1 MISQPDFRGLDCG
14 PEEIGGTQAKMA
26 VEDSF
31 TAYSE
36 LPPPCNLDSD
46 QEEVEAS

>member
-1 MISQPDFRGLDCG
+1 M
-14 PEEIGGTQAKMA
+14 EIGGTLTKMA
-26 VEDSF
+26 GEGSF
-31 TAYSE
+31 TAYGE